1 MDYVGNVGSAA
12 DIGAV
17 QVTGTESQ
25 VFGDKARR
33 IGATGM
39 GEDAVDVGRA
49 EPRLTEGRPC
59 RLGLKFQRVLSG
71 VVAET

>member
-1 MDYVGNVGSAA
+1 
-12 DIGAV
+12 
-17 QVTGTESQ
+17 
-25 VFGDKARR
+25 
-33 IGATGM
+33 M